1 MTTPFEEA
9 GFNRNTKFRVVAPWG
24 EYSVGTI
31 VWLHEDD
38 GSTSPKFTDGKGD
51 YEYYCIP
58 EEGDSEFDL
67 EVYTERATEEK
78 ALSEGIKYDSD
89 KPRMDLLIKNLA
101 LAVEEVVKVLTYGAK
116 KYPDADNWKKL
127 DELERRYCGSSMR
140 HEIAHNKGE
149 LIDPESDCYHLS
161 HKICG
166 DLFRL
171 QHMLENKDE

>member
-1 MTTPFEEA
+1 MITPFEKA
-9 GFNRNTKFRVVAPWG
+9 GFNSNTKFKVLDPHGAH
-24 EYSVGTI
+24 SLGTL
-31 VWLHEDD
+31 VWLFEDD
-38 GSTSPKFTDGKGD
+38 ASFSPEFIDEDGITD
-51 YEYYCIP
+51 YYCIP
-58 EEGDSEFDL
+58 EEGDDKFDL
-67 EVYTERATEEK
+67 EVYTEAP
-78 ALSEGIKYDSD
+78 SEGVKYDSE

-127 DELERRYCGSSMR
+127 DDLERRYCGSSMR